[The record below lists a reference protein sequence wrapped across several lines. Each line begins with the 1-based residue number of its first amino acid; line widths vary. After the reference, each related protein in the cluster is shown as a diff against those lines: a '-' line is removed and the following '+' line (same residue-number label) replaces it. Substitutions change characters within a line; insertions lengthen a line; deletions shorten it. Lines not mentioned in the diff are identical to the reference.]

1 MRLRLV
7 DDSPDARSVGPIA
20 VRGRTTLPSGARSRG
35 LCAGPPTRRSDTRG
49 RLRLPAG
56 MHQIA
61 PCARAS
67 CARLSETRGGLPLP
81 AGMRGVA
88 GCARLLGHGTVV
100 PARVHGEGQG
110 LLAEDGRRLQGGAR
124 MLPRLPR
131 RARGRRQGRGRVR
144 PLRARLLQNLDRVDA
159 RVQGICAED
168 DRAEDD
174 RRSVV
179 PLLVRQRGHHAHGAL
194 RRHQG
199 DTPAEGAQEAR

>member
-144 PLRARLLQNLDRVDA
+144 PLRARLLQNLDRSTTASRRYA
-159 RVQGICAED
+159 RRRRPRGPLITLMTGSS
-168 DRAEDD
+168 
-174 RRSVV
+174 RRSSW
-179 PLLVRQRGHHAHGAL
+179 RTGATA
-194 RRHQG
+194 RN
-199 DTPAEGAQEAR
+199 PAATG